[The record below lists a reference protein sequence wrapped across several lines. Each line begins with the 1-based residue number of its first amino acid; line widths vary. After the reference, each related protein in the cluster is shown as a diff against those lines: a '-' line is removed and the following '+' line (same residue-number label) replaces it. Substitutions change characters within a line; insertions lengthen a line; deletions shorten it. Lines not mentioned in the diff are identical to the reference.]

1 MANYSIPT
9 WELAKS
15 NKQLFRKKAFANLM
29 KRANLLGITSFI
41 FRENELYE
49 EPLDMSIRELRAS
62 DLGLR
67 KWQTPTLVANENV
80 SWINY
85 RIPPARVIVIYAVSL
100 LSKNPHVSSL
110 SAGYLGYRFDI
121 VEVEKLQ
128 VILPLLRKLR
138 DYSTKQEF
146 LMVYDLSEIVMEA
159 YLSDMWIIDCDRYLQ
174 IDAFSPVSAPGDRIL
189 LRGFIGERKGET
201 IA

>member
-15 NKQLFRKKAFANLM
+15 NKQLFRKKAFENLM

-100 LSKNPHVSSL
+100 L
-110 SAGYLGYRFDI
+110 
-121 VEVEKLQ
+121 
-128 VILPLLRKLR
+128 
-138 DYSTKQEF
+138 
-146 LMVYDLSEIVMEA
+146 
-159 YLSDMWIIDCDRYLQ
+159 
-174 IDAFSPVSAPGDRIL
+174 
-189 LRGFIGERKGET
+189 
-201 IA
+201 